1 MTSRTAENIS
11 SSVTVSGEESNTN
24 NVSSSLLQ
32 YTKIANKN
40 YVQILKRKKIYTEPN
55 LLTSLR
61 PIRLI
66 ANLFTEK
73 CVNFLRLNRL

>member
-11 SSVTVSGEESNTN
+11 GSVTVSGEESNTN

-40 YVQILKRKKIYTEPN
+40 YVQILKRKQIYAEPN

-61 PIRLI
+61 PIS
-66 ANLFTEK
+66 E
-73 CVNFLRLNRL
+73 NFDFWV